1 MASIYDFLMP
11 SLAKGESRFQHP
23 KESNLGAGPGFDS
36 TVPEQSNKILMTISV
51 KGRFSMEVRIVVK
64 IVSLDKCLLLM

>member
-11 SLAKGESRFQHP
+11 SLAKRESRFQHP

-36 TVPEQSNKILMTISV
+36 TVPEQSNKILMTIRV
-51 KGRFSMEVRIVVK
+51 KGYY
-64 IVSLDKCLLLM
+64 